1 MRATIKAGGSV
12 ENAGAFF
19 SKRRGR
25 RPAMKH
31 TRWLASVFLLL
42 PVLSVAAPVSVHNLR
57 LWQAPDNTRLVFDLS
72 APLEHRLNTQN
83 DPERIVVEMDNARL
97 RDGLA
102 PLDVSRSVIASVRAA
117 EPGDS
122 KLHITLELK
131 RPVRAHSFV
140 LKPAGQYGHRL
151 VIDLYDEVAAKAMPG
166 SEPRA
171 AVPTRQPR
179 VAGDLIVAIDAGH
192 GGEDPGA
199 IGRRYRTREKDV
211 TLAIARELYK
221 LVTATPGMKPVMIRD
236 GDYYVG
242 LRKRIDKAR
251 DHDAEVFVSIHADAV
266 PGRQARG
273 SSVYALSLRGATS
286 EQARVLAD
294 KENAADLIGGAD
306 LNEVD
311 SVTRKVLMDMMQTV
325 TIGDSMVLGADVLSS
340 MRGIG
345 SLHHVN
351 VQQAGFMVLK
361 SPKIPSILVE
371 TAFISNPSEEKKLRD
386 RVYQRRI
393 AESIL
398 DGLKR
403 ARPRLVARRST
414 GGEPLLAVTP
424 EPVEPSTPSTPLV
437 AREHVVK
444 SGETLSAIARLY
456 DIHVDALRFL
466 NDIRENDLPA
476 GTRLRIPARS
486 GDS

>member
-1 MRATIKAGGSV
+1 MVKRAPWL
-12 ENAGAFF
+12 FF
-19 SKRRGR
+19 
-25 RPAMKH
+25 
-31 TRWLASVFLLL
+31 VLLL
-42 PVLSVAAPVSVHNLR
+42 HPVLSVAAPVSVHNLR

-72 APLEHRLNTQN
+72 APLDHRLNTSS
-83 DPERIVVEMDNARL
+83 DPGKIVVDLDNARL

-102 PLDVSRSVIASVRAA
+102 PLDVSDSVIASVHAVDA
-117 EPGDS
+117 GGD
-122 KLHITLELK
+122 KLRITLELK
-131 RPVRAHSFV
+131 RPARAQSFV

-151 VIDLYDEVAAKAMPG
+151 VIDLYDEDVVKAAP
-166 SEPRA
+166 SPEPRA
-171 AVPTRQPR
+171 VPPARQTQTPS
-179 VAGDLIVAIDAGH
+179 DLIVAIDAGH

-199 IGRRYRTREKDV
+199 VGRRYRTREKDV

-221 LVTATPGMKPVMIRD
+221 LVAATPGMKPVMIRD

-242 LRKRIDKAR
+242 LRKRTDKASSLG
-251 DHDAEVFVSIHADAV
+251 AEVFVSIHADAV
-266 PGRQARG
+266 SGRQARG

-306 LNEVD
+306 LSEVD

-345 SLHHVN
+345 SLHHAS

-371 TAFISNPSEEKKLRD
+371 TAFISNPEEERKLRD
-386 RVYQRRI
+386 RAYQRRI

-398 DGLKR
+398 NGLKR
-403 ARPRLVARRST
+403 AMPRLIARRSV
-414 GGEPLLAVTP
+414 GGESLLAVTP
-424 EPVEPSTPSTPLV
+424 EPQAPSAPAAPLA

-444 SGETLSAIARLY
+444 SGETLSAIARHY

-466 NDIRENDLPA
+466 NDIRNNDLPA

-486 GDS
+486 DDS